1 MEDTIQFQIQTVY
14 NQLRPSEKKVAD
26 YILNYNNSIETLSM
40 SLIEKEVGVSQPTI
54 MRFVKAIEY
63 KGFKQLKYHLIKSNE
78 THTHFLYGFDITQ
91 LSKIQDIPSLMI
103 ATTIQMLEDTLK
115 SISVDS
121 FEKAVRMLHNAQHIS
136 IYAVENS
143 ASVAVDLMT
152 KLLYLGKD
160 VHYYNDY
167 YLQNINAQ
175 NLSQDDIA
183 IGISYSGN
191 SVNTIETL
199 KLAHKSQAHTIT
211 ISNFENALI
220 HQYGDVSLYT
230 SQKQYLYG
238 DAIYSRTTQTSIID
252 MLYVGI
258 LFCDYQKYTKK
269 LDTYSQLIKKRGF
282 QKEDQKM

>member
-1 MEDTIQFQIQTVY
+1 
-14 NQLRPSEKKVAD
+14 
-26 YILNYNNSIETLSM
+26 
-40 SLIEKEVGVSQPTI
+40 
-54 MRFVKAIEY
+54 
-63 KGFKQLKYHLIKSNE
+63 
-78 THTHFLYGFDITQ
+78 
-91 LSKIQDIPSLMI
+91 
-103 ATTIQMLEDTLK
+103 
-115 SISVDS
+115 
-121 FEKAVRMLHNAQHIS
+121 
-136 IYAVENS
+136 
-143 ASVAVDLMT
+143 MT

-167 YLQNINAQ
+167 YLQNIHAQ
-175 NLSQDDIA
+175 NLGQDDIA

-199 KLAHKSQAHTIT
+199 KLAQESGAHTIT
-211 ISNFENALI
+211 ISNFKNAFI
-220 HQYGDVSLYT
+220 HQYGEVSLYT

-238 DAIYSRTTQTSIID
+238 DAIYSRTKQTSIID